1 MDSDGEL
8 KMKLKKFRVTKKTVL
23 ALAAVVLV
31 VAVGAYSCSL
41 RSRAKGV
48 HTNVSTTKLAK
59 TNLQDTVSVSGTVKS
74 DNSYN
79 VYTTL
84 TFPVKTVSA
93 DVGDTVK
100 KGDVLAVLDTAGLE
114 KDIEQQQYAAQ
125 DAEKSAALALEQ
137 AKAAYDNT
145 LYLNNNGLNTNI
157 VTAEANLKTAADAY
171 NYNKLLFGNGQ
182 ISKTQMDQS
191 QSDYDKA
198 TKALAAAKNQAEQD
212 LKNAKNAYDTA
223 AAKAADKS
231 AEVTLE
237 KLKKNLSD
245 ATIVAPA
252 DGTVTVKNAAV
263 GALPNG
269 VLFVVESTDRL
280 KVDAEIKEVDAVKVK
295 AGNKVAIKT
304 DATGDTAVEGTV
316 ASIAPAATAETQGT
330 GDVTFAATVRITGKN
345 PGIKIGMKAK
355 MTIVMQEKPGVYTVS
370 YDSLVTEDDGSSSV
384 FVAEKSGAVYKAK
397 KIPVKTGL
405 ETDVS
410 VEISGN
416 GIGDGALV
424 LSNPEGVH
432 DGDTLQL
439 AKEG

>member
-1 MDSDGEL
+1 
-8 KMKLKKFRVTKKTVL
+8 MKLKRMKFTKKTALV
-23 ALAAVVLV
+23 LAAVVLV

-41 RSRAKGV
+41 RSRASGV

-59 TNLQDTVSVSGTVKS
+59 TTLQDTISVSGTVKS
-74 DNSYN
+74 DNSCN

-84 TFPVKTVSA
+84 TLPVKTVNA

-114 KDIEQQQYAAQ
+114 KDVEQQQYTVE

-137 AKAAYDNT
+137 AQSNYNNA
-145 LYLNNNGLNTNI
+145 LYLYNNGLNTNI

-171 NYNKLLFGNGQ
+171 NYNKLLFDNGQ

-198 TKALAAAKNQAEQD
+198 AKALTVARNQAEQD
-212 LKNAKNAYDTA
+212 LKSAKNACDTA
-223 AAKAADKS
+223 AAKVADKG
-231 AEVTLE
+231 AQATLE

-252 DGTVTVKNAAV
+252 DGTVTVKNATV
-263 GALPNG
+263 GAVPNG
-269 VLFVVESTDRL
+269 VLFVVESTDSL
-280 KVDAEIKEVDAVKVK
+280 KVEAEIKEVDAGKVK
-295 AGNKVAIKT
+295 AGNKVTIKT
-304 DATGDTAVEGTV
+304 DATGDAAAEGTV
-316 ASIAPAATAETQGT
+316 ASIAPAATAATQGT
-330 GDVTFAATVRITGKN
+330 GDVTFTAKVQITGKN

-355 MTIVMQEKPGVYTVS
+355 MTIIMQEKPGVYVVS

-384 FVAEKSGAVYKAK
+384 FVAEPSGAVYKAK
-397 KIPVKTGL
+397 KVPAKTGL

-416 GIGDGALV
+416 GIGDGVLV

-439 AKEG
+439 AKGG

>member
-1 MDSDGEL
+1 
-8 KMKLKKFRVTKKTVL
+8 MKLKKFRLTKKTVL
-23 ALAAVVLV
+23 ILAAVVLV
-31 VAVGAYSCSL
+31 VALGAYSCSL

-48 HTNVSTTKLAK
+48 HTNVSTTKLAE
-59 TNLQDTVSVSGTVKS
+59 TTLQDTISVSGTVKS
-74 DNSYN
+74 GDSYN

-84 TFPVKTVSA
+84 TFPVKTINA

-114 KDIEQQQYAAQ
+114 KDIEQQQYTVE
-125 DAEKSAALALEQ
+125 DAEKSATLALEQ
-137 AKAAYDNT
+137 AKSNYNNA
-145 LYLNNNGLNTNI
+145 LYLYNNGLNTNI
-157 VTAEANLKTAADAY
+157 ITAEANLKTAADAY
-171 NYNKLLFGNGQ
+171 NYNKLLFDNGQ

-198 TKALAAAKNQAEQD
+198 VKALTVARNQAEQD

-231 AEVTLE
+231 AEMTLE

-252 DGTVTVKNAAV
+252 DGTVTVRNATV
-263 GALPNG
+263 GVMPNG
-269 VLFVVESTDRL
+269 VMFVVESTDSL
-280 KVDAEIKEVDAVKVK
+280 EVDAEIKEVDAVKVK
-295 AGNKVAIKT
+295 AGNKVTVKT
-304 DATGDTAVEGTV
+304 DATGDAAAEGTV
-316 ASIAPAATAETQGT
+316 ASIAPAATAATQGT
-330 GDVTFAATVRITGKN
+330 GDVTFAAKVKITGKN

-355 MTIVMQEKPGVYTVS
+355 MTIVMQEKPDVYVVS
-370 YDSLVTEDDGSSSV
+370 YDSLVTEADGSSSV
-384 FVAEKSGAVYKAK
+384 FVAEPSGAVHKAK
-397 KIPVKTGL
+397 KVPVKTGL

-424 LSNPEGVH
+424 LSNPEGMH

-439 AKEG
+439 AKGG